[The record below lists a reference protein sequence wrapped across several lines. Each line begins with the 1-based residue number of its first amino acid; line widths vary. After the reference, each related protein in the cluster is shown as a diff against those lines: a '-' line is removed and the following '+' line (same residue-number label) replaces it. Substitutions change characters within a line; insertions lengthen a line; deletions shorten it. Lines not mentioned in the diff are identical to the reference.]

1 MVSSRCKNCKLGLY
15 LTVLRCIMYIILC
28 PFKSKDF
35 LFTLH
40 FSLPYNPY
48 SLFPWIKMSTFANTL
63 AYPNHSSRWD
73 KISCHLISREKGL
86 ALHIQIHPPSQGE
99 MFTFAYSN
107 PPPHPPRG
115 KMVGGIYLNFLNEL
129 PLGARFRFPDFPWV
143 SRTPRFSS
151 VSYNA

>member
-73 KISCHLISREKGL
+73 KISCHLISREKGS
-86 ALHIQIHPPSQGE
+86 ALHIQIRPHAREKCSPLYIQIPPPS
-99 MFTFAYSN
+99 
-107 PPPHPPRG
+107 PWG

-151 VSYNA
+151 VSYND